1 MIQYIF
7 LTWQIA
13 LKWAR
18 KYFENVSNFKT
29 AISETEKN
37 FENLIAPNDSSGS
50 KVPFRVKP
58 FVFLIS
64 EQSLLQFRR
73 YGRFKILKL
82 GRGTSRP
89 PHPAIFTSPGFS
101 RTYTK
106 PLIKY
111 MGGGLAQ
118 GSRGATGAYTRAP
131 RPPPIT
137 GKQKK
142 SDCLTIFF

>member
-1 MIQYIF
+1 MGS
-7 LTWQIA
+7 
-13 LKWAR
+13 
-18 KYFENVSNFKT
+18 KYLVNMSKKISNFKT

-111 MGGGLAQ
+111 MGGGC
-118 GSRGATGAYTRAP
+118 THFGAY
-131 RPPPIT
+131 PPPPP
-137 GKQKK
+137 KK
-142 SDCLTIFF
+142 KKKKKNSKKTTCI